1 MLELEAENPSDKLR
15 DDTPSDRPTRLCRHR
30 VSVSEMHEILLNS
43 CGVCDIECV
52 DDEVEG
58 PCSDAQ

>member
-1 MLELEAENPSDKLR
+1 MLELEAENPSDELG
-15 DDTPSDRPTRLCRHR
+15 DDTPGDRPTRLHRHR

-43 CGVCDIECV
+43 YGVCNIECV
-52 DDEVEG
+52 DNEVEG